1 MITLQT
7 YNNTANNY
15 GNATN
20 TYENTENY
28 YDKIANTYF
37 PQHYDYNRRACMR
50 LAKDTIPR

>member
-1 MITLQT
+1 MITLQIT
-7 YNNTANNY
+7 KITLQ
-15 GNATN
+15 N
-20 TYENTENY
+20 TYDNTGNY